1 LESGTKMINV
11 KRSPANSLVT
21 LDVSSDSD
29 VLTINGEAFDFS
41 ALEEGGKIEAVDVPS
56 EYIISDVTRIN
67 GVVELTMVAPYL
79 GEGTQ
84 EERFPTPY
92 TPPSGVRGKPVV
104 LDPSKIKT
112 KNQLINESQ
121 ISVRQA
127 AELLA
132 EEGKITWDE
141 AITWSAGQGVPAAS
155 TSTGK
160 AKFDLAKADIIRL
173 DHQVFSDIGVNP
185 SQLKTLMSNKSKR
198 P

>member
-1 LESGTKMINV
+1 MINL
-11 KRSPANSLVT
+11 KRSPSSSPVT
-21 LDVSSDSD
+21 LDVSSEGD

-41 ALEEGGKIEAVDVPS
+41 TLEEGGKIEAVDVPS

-67 GVVELTMVAPYL
+67 GVVELTMIAPYL

-92 TPPSGVRGKPVV
+92 TPSSGVRGEPVV

-121 ISVRQA
+121 ISRNAA

-132 EEGKITWDE
+132 QDGKITWDE
-141 AITWSAGQGVPAAS
+141 AIAWSAGQGVPAAS
-155 TSTGK
+155 TATGK

-173 DHQVFSDIGVNP
+173 DHQVFSDIGVTP
-185 SQLKTLMSNKSKR
+185 SQLNTLMSNKPKGT
-198 P
+198 